1 MKGKRGELDIRGQLA
16 ASTKDLNTSATFSNK
31 AIVILTT
38 ERKHTEKRSKKS
50 KIKKKNQTMLSITI
64 SVAANHR
71 PETGNTHYVI
81 NLILSIKLK
90 LLKSFPLILVH

>member
-16 ASTKDLNTSATFSNK
+16 ASTKDLNTSPTFSNK

-50 KIKKKNQTMLSITI
+50 KKKKPDNVKYHHFSSCQPQ
-64 SVAANHR
+64 ARNR
-71 PETGNTHYVI
+71 
-81 NLILSIKLK
+81 K
-90 LLKSFPLILVH
+90 

>member
-16 ASTKDLNTSATFSNK
+16 ASTKDLNTSPTFSNK

-50 KIKKKNQTMLSITI
+50 KKKKNQTMLSITI

-71 PETGNTHYVI
+71 PETGNSHYVI
-81 NLILSIKLK
+81 NLSIKLK
-90 LLKSFPLILVH
+90 LLKSFPLILAH